1 MNDKCLCVSANPSG
15 MYFAAGFS
23 SGILRIFDIENTCV
37 VDEIK
42 HHENAIHHVEYSNDG
57 HYLAVL

>member
-1 MNDKCLCVSANPSG
+1 MSANPSG